1 MSRVSHK
8 ARNRQFARAIYLRD
22 YPQGGQRCHM
32 LATKSIA
39 IKRRNIYDYP
49 QGETALSR
57 VSHQVHSHQETY
69 LMIIYTVTT
78 HVRVSHQSSAV
89 TRRNIY
95 DYPLGDS
102 ELSRVS
108 HQSNVSRDGT
118 SMTIHWVNQ
127 SCHVL
132 ATKAMMSRDGTSM
145 TIHWVTRSCHVLAT
159 KAMCHETEHL

>member
-1 MSRVSHK
+1 
-8 ARNRQFARAIYLRD
+8 
-22 YPQGGQRCHM
+22 
-32 LATKSIA
+32 
-39 IKRRNIYDYP
+39 
-49 QGETALSR
+49 
-57 VSHQVHSHQETY
+57 
-69 LMIIYTVTT
+69 MIIYTVTT

-132 ATKAMMSRDGTSM
+132 ATKAMMSRDGASM

-159 KAMCHETEHL
+159 KASVTRWNIYDYPLGETADGVLLVFSRGLCTLFTILFLLYLFS